1 MTITYTVE
9 PIEVV
14 VEDVETNS
22 NVIVEVKWRHN
33 GVDDNGVSAS
43 IANTTGLQLE
53 EGGSF
58 IEFEDVTKENVISW
72 IQSQYDEVQWSLL
85 EEQVS
90 GSIQNQIDKASA
102 TQRVSNVLPWVSEEV
117 PSANTSG
124 E

>member
-102 TQRVSNVLPWVSEEV
+102 TQRVSNVLPWEEV
-117 PSANTSG
+117 V